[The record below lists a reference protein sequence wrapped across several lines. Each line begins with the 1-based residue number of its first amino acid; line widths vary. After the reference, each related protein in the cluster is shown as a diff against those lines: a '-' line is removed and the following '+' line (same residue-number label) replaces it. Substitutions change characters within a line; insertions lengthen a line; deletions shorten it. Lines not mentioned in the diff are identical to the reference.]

1 MQDTVQVYPFSYVFV
16 IFFLTLG
23 PLKVIPIFNRLCY
36 KTEPNFAK
44 KLALKATIISSIIL
58 FAVAIIGKG
67 ILAKWDVSTAALFVA
82 GGLLILMASLQ
93 MLSNFSLP
101 KPLSPET
108 EPYTEE
114 NIPAIA
120 INPLTIP
127 AIITPYGI
135 VAILVATSQAEGDIK
150 RQISIFALLL
160 LIILLNW
167 LGMIFAK
174 VIVQK
179 VNIITLVI
187 VGWFFAVLQAGLAV
201 DLMIEGIK
209 RAKITLG

>member
-93 MLSNFSLP
+93 MLSNFSLRHWYRLARSY
-101 KPLSPET
+101 KRCNTRGST
-108 EPYTEE
+108 
-114 NIPAIA
+114 N
-120 INPLTIP
+120 
-127 AIITPYGI
+127 
-135 VAILVATSQAEGDIK
+135 QANLE
-150 RQISIFALLL
+150 
-160 LIILLNW
+160 
-167 LGMIFAK
+167 
-174 VIVQK
+174 
-179 VNIITLVI
+179 
-187 VGWFFAVLQAGLAV
+187 
-201 DLMIEGIK
+201 
-209 RAKITLG
+209 

>member
-1 MQDTVQVYPFSYVFV
+1 
-16 IFFLTLG
+16 
-23 PLKVIPIFNRLCY
+23 
-36 KTEPNFAK
+36 
-44 KLALKATIISSIIL
+44 
-58 FAVAIIGKG
+58 
-67 ILAKWDVSTAALFVA
+67 
-82 GGLLILMASLQ
+82 MASLQ

-187 VGWFFAVLQAGLAV
+187 VGWVFAVLQAGLAV

>member
-160 LIILLNW
+160 WIILLNW

-187 VGWFFAVLQAGLAV
+187 VGWVFAVLQAGLAV

>member
-67 ILAKWDVSTAALFVA
+67 ILAKWYVSTAALFVA

-187 VGWFFAVLQAGLAV
+187 VGWVFAVLQAGLAV

>member
-1 MQDTVQVYPFSYVFV
+1 M

-23 PLKVIPIFNRLCY
+23 PLKVIPVFNRLCY
-36 KTEPNFAK
+36 KTSPNFAK
-44 KLALKATIISSIIL
+44 KLALKATILSSIII

-67 ILAKWDVSTAALFVA
+67 ILSKWQVSTAALFVA
-82 GGLLILMASLQ
+82 GGLLILIASLQ
-93 MLSNFSLP
+93 MLSNFTLP
-101 KPLSPET
+101 KPLPPDT
-108 EPYTEE
+108 EGYTEE
-114 NIPAIA
+114 QIPALV

-135 VAILVATSQAEGDIK
+135 VAILVSTSQSEGDIK
-150 RQISIFALLL
+150 RQLTIFALLFVV
-160 LIILLNW
+160 IILNW

-179 VNIITLVI
+179 VNIITLLI
-187 VGWFFAVLQAGLAV
+187 VGWVFAVLQAGLAI

>member
-1 MQDTVQVYPFSYVFV
+1 
-16 IFFLTLG
+16 
-23 PLKVIPIFNRLCY
+23 
-36 KTEPNFAK
+36 
-44 KLALKATIISSIIL
+44 
-58 FAVAIIGKG
+58 
-67 ILAKWDVSTAALFVA
+67 
-82 GGLLILMASLQ
+82 MASLQ

-114 NIPAIA
+114 KIPAIA

-187 VGWFFAVLQAGLAV
+187 VGWVFAVLQAGLAV

>member
-1 MQDTVQVYPFSYVFV
+1 MQDTVQVYPFAYVFV

-36 KTEPNFAK
+36 KTEPSFAK

-67 ILAKWDVSTAALFVA
+67 ILTKWDVSTAALFVA

-101 KPLSPET
+101 KPLPPET

-135 VAILVATSQAEGDIK
+135 VAILVATSQAGGDIK
-150 RQISIFALLL
+150 RQIIIFVLLL
-160 LIILLNW
+160 LVILLNW

-174 VIVQK
+174 AIVQK

-187 VGWFFAVLQAGLAV
+187 VGWIFAVLQAGLAV

>member
-108 EPYTEE
+108 ELYTEE

-187 VGWFFAVLQAGLAV
+187 VGWVFAVLQAGLAV

>member
-1 MQDTVQVYPFSYVFV
+1 MQETTSTYPFAYIFV

-23 PLKVIPIFNRLCY
+23 PLKVIPVFNRLCY
-36 KTEPNFAK
+36 KTSPNFAK
-44 KLALKATIISSIIL
+44 KLALKATILSSIII

-67 ILAKWDVSTAALFVA
+67 ILSKWQVSTAALFVA
-82 GGLLILMASLQ
+82 GGLLILIASLQ
-93 MLSNFSLP
+93 MLSNFTLP
-101 KPLSPET
+101 KPLPSDT
-108 EPYTEE
+108 EGYTEE
-114 NIPAIA
+114 QIPALV

-135 VAILVATSQAEGDIK
+135 VAILVSTSQSEGDIK
-150 RQISIFALLL
+150 RQLTIFALLFVV
-160 LIILLNW
+160 IILNW

-179 VNIITLVI
+179 VNIITLLI
-187 VGWFFAVLQAGLAV
+187 VGWVFAVLQAGLAI

>member
-101 KPLSPET
+101 KPLSPKT

-187 VGWFFAVLQAGLAV
+187 VGWVFAVLQAGLAV

>member
-101 KPLSPET
+101 KPLSPEI

-187 VGWFFAVLQAGLAV
+187 VGWVFAVLQAGLAV

>member
-1 MQDTVQVYPFSYVFV
+1 MQDIVQVYPFSYVFV

-67 ILAKWDVSTAALFVA
+67 ILAKWYVSTAALFVA

-187 VGWFFAVLQAGLAV
+187 VGWVFAVLQAGLAV

>member
-67 ILAKWDVSTAALFVA
+67 ILAKWDASTAALFVA

-187 VGWFFAVLQAGLAV
+187 VGWVFAVLQAGLAV

>member
-1 MQDTVQVYPFSYVFV
+1 MQDTVEVYPFAYVFV
-16 IFFLTLG
+16 IFFVTLG

-36 KTEPNFAK
+36 KTDPNFAK
-44 KLALKATIISSIIL
+44 KLAFKATILSSIII
-58 FAVAIIGKG
+58 FTVALIGKG

-82 GGLLILMASLQ
+82 GGLLILIASLQ

-101 KPLSPET
+101 KPLPPET
-108 EPYTEE
+108 KAHTEE
-114 NIPAIA
+114 DIPAIA

-127 AIITPYGI
+127 TIITPYGI

-150 RQISIFALLL
+150 RQMSIFALLL
-160 LIILLNW
+160 LVIFLNW

-187 VGWFFAVLQAGLAV
+187 VGWVFAVLQAGLAV

-209 RAKITLG
+209 QAKITLG

>member
-187 VGWFFAVLQAGLAV
+187 VGWVFAVLQAGLAV